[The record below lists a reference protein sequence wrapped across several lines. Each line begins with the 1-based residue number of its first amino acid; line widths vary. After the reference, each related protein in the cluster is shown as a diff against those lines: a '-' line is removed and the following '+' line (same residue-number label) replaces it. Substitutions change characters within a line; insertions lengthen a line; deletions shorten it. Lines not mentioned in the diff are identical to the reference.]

1 MKPII
6 VDVREPFE
14 YKTGHVKGALNI
26 PPSEL
31 LAGAKQLDGVEKDAP
46 IVLYCRTGTRS
57 NAAIH
62 ILRSLGYSNLTN
74 GRTKQRVEATY
85 GL

>member
-1 MKPII
+1 MKPVI

-31 LAGAKQLDGVEKDAP
+31 LTGAKQLAGVDKDTP

-74 GRTKQRVEATY
+74 GRTRQRVEATY